1 MKMQIRLLAAL
12 LAAHAS
18 AVMLNCDHVRVDKHD
33 FNLEK
38 LGGPHSVVTTLRQPP
53 SHSNTSYTVDICKP
67 LKRKGEVPKGEECP
81 SGTRGTLL
89 ILRPCRAPFE
99 LNPLSYT
106 FEKGHLPFSFLAG
119 RVEYGG
125 W

>member
-1 MKMQIRLLAAL
+1 MQIRLITAL

-18 AVMLNCDHVRVDKHD
+18 AVAFNCDHVRVDKTD

-67 LKRKGEVPKGEECP
+67 LKRKGDVPKGEECP
-81 SGTRGTLL
+81 SGTRGAFAWCSLAPAQ
-89 ILRPCRAPFE
+89 LRLRYSCSHPVW
-99 LNPLSYT
+99 
-106 FEKGHLPFSFLAG
+106 G
-119 RVEYGG
+119 
-125 W
+125 